1 MAPKIKN
8 TTLFL
13 DELVEVF
20 FHKSIYYIPSKIIPE
35 NAKDAVRLHIK
46 LKYFDQFYFI
56 DNELGFSAFNNN
68 DAKELNSYLIGKRT
82 FLEQNTFKLI
92 KKKKKLSKLEFLVII
107 EKYYEYLMLFIDLTE
122 WLITNIKKY
131 NGENVNLSIIG
142 AFQVQHQFFIKHLK
156 DICNY
161 FGELLNLEK
170 DFNFTVGLFVFEY
183 LPDIISRYDKMTKN
197 RAEAVVENDSSK
209 KELKQEKSENTNQE
223 INKEQP
229 KKIVTKKVKEKPQL
243 DLEEIESMIL
253 IKVFNVDKAIID
265 TYHT

>member
-1 MAPKIKN
+1 MASKIKN

-20 FHKSIYYIPSKIIPE
+20 FHKSIYYIPSEIIPE
-35 NAKDAVRLHIK
+35 NAKDAVRLQIK
-46 LKYFDQFYFI
+46 LNYFDQYYFA

-68 DAKELNSYLIGKRT
+68 DAKDLNSNLIGKRA

-92 KKKKKLSKLEFLVII
+92 KKKKKLEFLAII
-107 EKYYEYLMLFIDLTE
+107 EKYYEYLMLFIDFTE

-131 NGENVNLSIIG
+131 NGENVDLSIIG

-183 LPDIISRYDKMTKN
+183 LPDILSRYSKMIEN
-197 RAEAVVENDSSK
+197 RDEVVVQNEINK
-209 KELKQEKSENTNQE
+209 KELKQKKSEDTNQE
-223 INKEQP
+223 II
-229 KKIVTKKVKEKPQL
+229 KKQSKKLVAKKVKEKPQL
-243 DLEEIESMIL
+243 DLDEIESMIL
-253 IKVFNVDKAIID
+253 INVFNVDKAIIN